1 MAKKHDASSTL
12 IQSSDASQLII
23 RDLPGDRRISSHSA
37 PHYKKSLGS
46 SIWRARWAYLLILP
60 GATYFLIF
68 YYLPLLG
75 NVVAF
80 QDYSPYL
87 GFFRSAWVGL
97 DNFTTLLTDPEFFIS
112 VRNTLVISVL
122 QIIFAFPLGLVLA
135 LMLNA
140 IISVRFKRAMQSIVY
155 LPHFMGWVI
164 IASIWREIFGGDGF
178 VNHLITGLGGK
189 PIDLITNPALFQP
202 MMVLQVIWKESGW
215 STVMFLAAL
224 STIDLNLYEAAVVDG
239 ASKWRRMWHI
249 TLPGLRTIIALLLI
263 LRLGSVLSVGFEQI
277 FLQQQ
282 GVNSSVSQVID
293 TFVYSRGIVNGQ
305 WGIATAAGLIKAAVG
320 VVLIYLSNK
329 IAKKLGGEGLF

>member
-1 MAKKHDASSTL
+1 MAKEQDASSTL

-23 RDLPGDRRISSHSA
+23 RDLPGDRLIASHSA
-37 PHYKKSLGS
+37 PRYKKSLGS

-60 GATYFLIF
+60 GAAYFLIF

-140 IISVRFKRAMQSIVY
+140 IISVRFKRTMQSIIY

-189 PIDLITNPALFQP
+189 PVDLITNPVLFQP

-224 STIDLNLYEAAVVDG
+224 SMIDVNLYEAAVVDG

-282 GVNSSVSQVID
+282 GVSSSVSQVID

-305 WGIATAAGLIKAAVG
+305 WGIATAAGLIKAVVG
-320 VVLIYLSNK
+320 VILIYLSNL

>member
-1 MAKKHDASSTL
+1 M
-12 IQSSDASQLII
+12 
-23 RDLPGDRRISSHSA
+23 
-37 PHYKKSLGS
+37 
-46 SIWRARWAYLLILP
+46 WRARWAYLLIVP
-60 GATYFLIF
+60 GAAYFLIF

-87 GFFRSAWVGL
+87 GFFRSGWVGL
-97 DNFTTLLTDPEFFIS
+97 DNFTALLTDPEFFTA
-112 VRNTLVISVL
+112 VRNTVVISML
-122 QIIFAFPLGLVLA
+122 QIIFAFPLGLCLA

-140 IISVRFKRAMQSIVY
+140 IISDRFKRVMQSIIY

-164 IASIWREIFGGDGF
+164 IVSIWREIFGGDGF
-178 VNHLITGLGGK
+178 VNHFISGLGGN
-189 PIDLITNPALFQP
+189 PIDLLTNPVLFQP

-215 STVMFLAAL
+215 STVIFLAAL
-224 STIDLNLYEAAVVDG
+224 SAIDLNLYEAAVVDG
-239 ASKWRRMWHI
+239 ASKWRRLWHI
-249 TLPGLRTIIALLLI
+249 TLPGLRAIIALLLI
-263 LRLGSVLSVGFEQI
+263 LRLGNVLSVGFEQI

-320 VVLIYLSNK
+320 VLLIYLSNR

>member
-1 MAKKHDASSTL
+1 MAKEQDASSTL

-23 RDLPGDRRISSHSA
+23 REMPGNKRVSSHST
-37 PHYKKSLGS
+37 PRSKKSLGS

-60 GATYFLIF
+60 GALYFLVF

-87 GFFRSAWVGL
+87 GFFRSAWVGF
-97 DNFTTLLTDPEFFIS
+97 DNFTALLTDPEFFIS

-122 QIIFAFPLGLVLA
+122 QIIFAFPLGLALA

-140 IISVRFKRAMQSIVY
+140 IISVRFKRIMQSIVY

-189 PIDLITNPALFQP
+189 PVDLITNPALFQP

-224 STIDLNLYEAAVVDG
+224 SAIDLNLYEAAVVDG

-249 TLPGLRTIIALLLI
+249 TLPGLRSIIALLLI

-277 FLQQQ
+277 FLQQP

-320 VVLIYLSNK
+320 VILIYLSNK